1 MGTLVVSAFSA
12 DSERGKNHRKKKG
25 REEEEGAEKGR
36 KNRAAPL
43 SKDVKIR
50 SVFVVNIHFYL
61 TSGRPYDKII
71 TIGKNYND

>member
-1 MGTLVVSAFSA
+1 LSFSLFPPIRKG
-12 DSERGKNHRKKKG
+12 ERTIEKRRG